1 MMGQCCK
8 VRKDM
13 EVFLVDSALYGV
25 FQYLNQE
32 FQQNLARQANTVST
46 RSTDVQ
52 FGKQVDRYSLD
63 SPAKKVSVHFSDGS
77 SATGDFLVGA
87 DGLRSVIRKQLLPQH
102 IPVDTTGRCIYGKT
116 PITPKLLESF
126 PKELHDWMSL
136 TIDDT
141 GLKPLSL
148 LTEPLYFSDEAK
160 ALSTKVLPNASEDY
174 IYWVLSGTPDTFEL
188 PDSQFLYLSP
198 EQTVQHSLKITEK
211 WSPAIRTVLEL
222 QTVEQAAPLRISSV
236 VPQLPYWE
244 PSSLVTLL
252 GDSVH
257 VMSPTG
263 GVGANTALRDS
274 SALCEVLRKAFVENK
289 GSVSAEA
296 IGTYEADMRVY
307 ASEAVDRSQ
316 QGGAKIY
323 GQPPFEEC
331 KPVDWL

>member
-1 MMGQCCK
+1 MLYFCPS
-8 VRKDM
+8 RTL
-13 EVFLVDSALYGV
+13 FRAL
-25 FQYLNQE
+25 LL
-32 FQQNLARQANTVST
+32 QNI
-46 RSTDVQ
+46 DVQ

-174 IYWVLSGTPDTFEL
+174 IYWV
-188 PDSQFLYLSP
+188 
-198 EQTVQHSLKITEK
+198 
-211 WSPAIRTVLEL
+211 
-222 QTVEQAAPLRISSV
+222 RISMVLHCAHTSRFNSFCMYSRSYPV
-236 VPQLPYWE
+236 LQIR
-244 PSSLVTLL
+244 SSFQILSFYISHL
-252 GDSVH
+252 
-257 VMSPTG
+257 
-263 GVGANTALRDS
+263 
-274 SALCEVLRKAFVENK
+274 NK
-289 GSVSAEA
+289 
-296 IGTYEADMRVY
+296 
-307 ASEAVDRSQ
+307 
-316 QGGAKIY
+316 
-323 GQPPFEEC
+323 PFNI
-331 KPVDWL
+331 L